1 MIVNIHGYHGKGY
14 NSKYNW
20 LKEHFPTEKII
31 SPDFDYDSSPIVG
44 SLAKIRQDMFNN
56 GFANEDRK
64 ILIATSMGCF
74 NGMILHNYYDFD
86 KVIFISP
93 CFMPFL
99 HIEKEWLR
107 DTEILKY
114 YTKLFHLNFFNWDN
128 EDVDELNKKVHVI
141 YGWKDEAINHVI
153 ETLPLF
159 PFGFKNLYSV
169 NSTHNI
175 HIEGEVEKI
184 MLDILTK

>member
-1 MIVNIHGYHGKGY
+1 MIVNIHGYHGKGH

-31 SPDFDYDSSPIVG
+31 SPDFDYDSSPIIG

-74 NGMILHNYYDFD
+74 NGMVLYNHYDFD

-99 HIEKEWLR
+99 HIKKEWQR

-114 YTKLFHLNFFNWDN
+114 YTKIFHLNFFNWDN
-128 EDVDELNKKVHVI
+128 EDVDELNKKVYIVC
-141 YGWKDEAINHVI
+141 GNKDEVINHNI
-153 ETLPLF
+153 ETMSLF
-159 PFGFKNLYSV
+159 PPEFNNWYFVDSN
-169 NSTHNI
+169 HDI
-175 HIEGEVEKI
+175 HIENEVEKI
-184 MLDILTK
+184 ILDILSN